1 MSIDWNQIIIA
12 IIPALGVL
20 AGVGL
25 SEYFKRKDRESLF
38 SEVIFKKKLKV
49 YEELFYKLN
58 KIGNKAD
65 EIVNDTSLS
74 KKERHEIWSE
84 IVLSFASF
92 LDRNELYLNE
102 NIKLHAAISVVGVEE
117 IPDMNEEEKKDHMR
131 DFNQDIRKAMEM
143 IKEEIGIK
151 RLDRFFGKLNKSDLE
166 SRWTEY
172 VNEIKKEKEI

>member
-92 LDRNELYLNE
+92 LDRNELYLMKILNY
-102 NIKLHAAISVVGVEE
+102 
-117 IPDMNEEEKKDHMR
+117 MR
-131 DFNQDIRKAMEM
+131 QY
-143 IKEEIGIK
+143 
-151 RLDRFFGKLNKSDLE
+151 LLL
-166 SRWTEY
+166 
-172 VNEIKKEKEI
+172 V